1 VKPVNKEKNMKRTK
15 LCLML
20 ALLAG
25 TAFAQGDNKSAPE
38 PSFYRLDFVV
48 KELDG
53 GKVVN
58 SRSYSMSISS
68 GGNIT
73 QSTSIRNGSKVPVTA
88 SNGTTTYVDLGTN
101 FDCRNA
107 KMIGADLALNVSAEV
122 SSVAEPGGNPPV
134 IRNNRWG
141 GEVIVPLRKPTTIF
155 SSDDAMSKRQ
165 MQLELT
171 ATPIIPR

>member
-1 VKPVNKEKNMKRTK
+1 MKLKP
-15 LCLML
+15 LCITL

-25 TAFAQGDNKSAPE
+25 TAAAQTETKPVEDPI
-38 PSFYRLDFVV
+38 FYRLDFVL

-58 SRSYSMSISS
+58 SRAYSMSISS
-68 GGNIT
+68 VRGSQN
-73 QSTSIRNGSKVPVTA
+73 SSIRTGSKVPVTG
-88 SNGTTTYVDLGTN
+88 SDGKNTYVDLGIN

-107 KMIGADLALNVSAEV
+107 KMVGADLSLGVFADI
-122 SSVAEPGGNPPV
+122 SSVAEPSTNPPV

-141 GEVIVPLRKPTTIF
+141 SDVIVPLRKPTTIF

-171 ATPIIPR
+171 ATPITPR

>member
-1 VKPVNKEKNMKRTK
+1 MKLKP
-15 LCLML
+15 LCITL

-25 TAFAQGDNKSAPE
+25 TAFAQTETKPVEDP
-38 PSFYRLDFVV
+38 PFYRLDFVV
-48 KELDG
+48 KELEG

-58 SRSYSMSISS
+58 SRAYSMSISNTRGS
-68 GGNIT
+68 QNA
-73 QSTSIRNGSKVPVTA
+73 SIRTGSKVPVTG
-88 SNGTTTYVDLGTN
+88 SDGKPSYVDLGIN

-107 KMIGADLALNVSAEV
+107 RTMGSSLALYVSAEA
-122 SSVAEPGGNPPV
+122 SSVAEPASNPPV

-141 GEVIVPLRKPTTIF
+141 SDVIVPLRKPTTIF

-171 ATPIIPR
+171 ATPITPR